1 MNVSRTYIIKKRS
14 KKEYVQND
22 RVLKNDRKKNEV
34 GGWMGFIRHRSFLF
48 RQLAMNR
55 LSYYKNL
62 TTTMGRHLKMMANI
76 HVDETFV
83 IVMKKSIQKR
93 RHSKRK
99 SNKTSNG

>member
-1 MNVSRTYIIKKRS
+1 MNVSCTYIVKKRS

-55 LSYYKNL
+55 LSYCNY
-62 TTTMGRHLKMMANI
+62 G
-76 HVDETFV
+76 
-83 IVMKKSIQKR
+83 
-93 RHSKRK
+93 
-99 SNKTSNG
+99 KTPKDDGEYPCG